1 MPLDTAEF
9 DLLRLTL
16 LRDFGDEP
24 GVERGSVALMA
35 SVANTMSR
43 VLLYTGPGIVVA
55 GSFRATE
62 LVCVSCVLGIYDGTV
77 LVIDGHVIH
86 SEQSARDAYQ
96 QSLSPGVVVAG
107 SATPE
112 PEQSVSPGVVVVA
125 SAVGGSVAFL
135 GVCLYVTW
143 RKMQGSA
150 DNGSSAG
157 TANSVGDT
165 QHSRVPTTTQSLY
178 PVTGFVSTACDSH
191 EYMLNPYHAVPSPY
205 HGMVSPYG
213 ESLGGHHGM
222 VSPYNG
228 MLSPYNGMLSPY
240 NGYGEPLGA
249 HNSMAHPYHTTPPA
263 YNV

>member
-1 MPLDTAEF
+1 
-9 DLLRLTL
+9 
-16 LRDFGDEP
+16 
-24 GVERGSVALMA
+24 MA

-143 RKMQGSA
+143 RKIQHNT
-150 DNGSSAG
+150 DNGSSAC

-165 QHSRVPTTTQSLY
+165 QLSRVPTTTQSLY

-191 EYMLNPYHAVPSPY
+191 EYMFNPYHAVPSPY

-213 ESLGGHHGM
+213 ESLG
-222 VSPYNG
+222 VLSPYNG
-228 MLSPYNGMLSPY
+228 MASPYNGMLSPY